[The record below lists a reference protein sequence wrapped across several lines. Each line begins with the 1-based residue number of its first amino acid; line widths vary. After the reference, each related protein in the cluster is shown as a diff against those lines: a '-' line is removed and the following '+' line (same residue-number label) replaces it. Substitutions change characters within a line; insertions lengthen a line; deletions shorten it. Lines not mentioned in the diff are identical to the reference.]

1 MERAFGKLHL
11 NIQPRDT
18 MAGEISIE
26 QAILLGIIVVIA
38 VAVGWY
44 M

>member
-1 MERAFGKLHL
+1 
-11 NIQPRDT
+11 

>member
-1 MERAFGKLHL
+1 
-11 NIQPRDT
+11 

-44 M
+44 MYYIYRVRPVW